1 MNINLDI
8 PIGEYRDFT
17 ARELNQINQSVEHS
31 IKTFEAGKGQRL
43 VNRSQYSVDRQE
55 KYLSS

>member
-17 ARELNQINQSVEHS
+17 VNELNQINQSVEHS
-31 IKTFEAGKGQRL
+31 IKTFEERK
-43 VNRSQYSVDRQE
+43 
-55 KYLSS
+55 